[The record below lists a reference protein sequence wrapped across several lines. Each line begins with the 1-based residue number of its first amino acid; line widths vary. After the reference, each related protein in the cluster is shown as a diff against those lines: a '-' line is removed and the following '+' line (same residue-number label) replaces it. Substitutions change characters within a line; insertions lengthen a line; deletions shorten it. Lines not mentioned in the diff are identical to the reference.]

1 VVCQL
6 IVEKLSVVE
15 VVVVEVEEEAEVAA
29 EAVEVVAVEEDDNNK
44 KYNIIG
50 QNKNV
55 KSIKDV
61 GKQQCFYFH

>member
-1 VVCQL
+1 
-6 IVEKLSVVE
+6 
-15 VVVVEVEEEAEVAA
+15 VEEEAEVAA

-61 GKQQCFYFH
+61 KKQQCFYFH